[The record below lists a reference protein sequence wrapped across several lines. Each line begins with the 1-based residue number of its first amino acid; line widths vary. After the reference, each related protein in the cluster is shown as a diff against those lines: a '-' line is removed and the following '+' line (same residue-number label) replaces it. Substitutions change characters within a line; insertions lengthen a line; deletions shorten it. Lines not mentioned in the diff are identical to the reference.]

1 MYISYLSYSAFN
13 APELLISSKSAVRS
27 FGFFIA
33 IDSTAPWNTRKFFA
47 LTLIP
52 SCSNSLRYTWLVTT
66 YIIHENL

>member
-33 IDSTAPWNTRKFFA
+33 IDSTAP
-47 LTLIP
+47 
-52 SCSNSLRYTWLVTT
+52 
-66 YIIHENL
+66 